1 MEQVESEI
9 QRYDRQIRVWGSEVQ
24 RKIQTSK
31 ILICG
36 LGKVHIEVIKN
47 IVLAGMNI
55 TIQSSRNVDY
65 DDVSYNFFINNQS
78 LHHNLADA
86 MIHKIQELNNFVKV
100 DVEKTDIDLLPDD
113 FFLNYNVILM
123 TECTEQQALR
133 VNHICRSS
141 NPSIVFFWSDIF
153 GAEGIFYS
161 DFGCDF
167 CYHDDKSQSKDS
179 SSSRSRSSS
188 SSNTDSVSSINDSS
202 STSGSSSSLFKQMNF
217 PSLSA
222 ILSKKWCEIPSKHFP
237 LSKTFIKNRVITA
250 FRDRYHRHPLYHNGE
265 DQGNL
270 QKILLS
276 FQIDNDYGID
286 ISNDHATVT
295 IVSFLTIDE
304 IMSMCNT
311 SSSVSIITCSVVGS
325 FLSQEIIKGISCT
338 GQPAFNVFVFS
349 SEDLIAKAIPIC

>member
-1 MEQVESEI
+1 MEQQVESEA

-55 TIQSSRNVDY
+55 TIQSSREVDY
-65 DDVSYNFFINNQS
+65 DDLSYNFFVNDQS
-78 LHHNLADA
+78 LHHNVADA

-100 DVEKTDIDLLPDD
+100 DVEKTAIDLLPDE
-113 FFLNYNVILM
+113 FFLKYNVILM

-133 VNHICRSS
+133 VNHVCRLST
-141 NPSIVFFWSDIF
+141 PSIIFFWSDIF
-153 GAEGIFYS
+153 GSEGIFYS
-161 DFGCDF
+161 DFGNDF
-167 CYHDDKSQSKDS
+167 HYQEDKSQSKDPS
-179 SSSRSRSSS
+179 SSISSTADRVG
-188 SSNTDSVSSINDSS
+188 SSNTDSVS
-202 STSGSSSSLFKQMNF
+202 GSSSSLIKTLNF
-217 PSLSA
+217 PSLSV
-222 ILSKKWCEIPSKHFP
+222 ILSKKWCDVPSRHFP
-237 LSKTFIKNRVITA
+237 LSKTYIKNRVITS
-250 FRDRYHRHPLYHNGE
+250 FRDRYNRYPLCHSGE
-265 DQGNL
+265 DQRNL

-276 FQIDNDYGID
+276 YQIDNDYCINHSDG
-286 ISNDHATVT
+286 HASVT
-295 IVSFLTIDE
+295 IDPFLTIDD
-304 IMSMCNT
+304 IISLCNT

>member
-1 MEQVESEI
+1 MEQQVESEA

-55 TIQSSRNVDY
+55 TIQSSREVDY
-65 DDVSYNFFINNQS
+65 NDLSYNFFVNDQS
-78 LHHNLADA
+78 IHHNVADA

-100 DVEKTDIDLLPDD
+100 DIEKTAIDLLPDE
-113 FFLNYNVILM
+113 FFLKYNVILM

-133 VNHICRSS
+133 VNHICRLST
-141 NPSIVFFWSDIF
+141 PSIVFFWSDIL

-161 DFGCDF
+161 DFGNDF
-167 CYHDDKSQSKDS
+167 HYQEDKSQSKDS
-179 SSSRSRSSS
+179 SSSTSSTTNGLS
-188 SSNTDSVSSINDSS
+188 SSNTDSG
-202 STSGSSSSLFKQMNF
+202 SGNSSSLIKTLNF
-217 PSLSA
+217 PSLSV
-222 ILSKKWCEIPSKHFP
+222 ILSKKWCDIPSRHFP
-237 LSKTFIKNRVITA
+237 LSKTFIKNRVITC
-250 FRDRYHRHPLYHNGE
+250 FRDRYHRHPICHSGE
-265 DQGNL
+265 DQKNL

-276 FQIDNDYGID
+276 YQIDNDYCIN
-286 ISNDHATVT
+286 ISNVTDASVT
-295 IVSFLTIDE
+295 IDPFLTIDD
-304 IMSMCNT
+304 IISVCNT

-349 SEDLIAKAIPIC
+349 SEDLIAKAIPIY